1 MLNFFQFTQ
10 TGFFLADIRTK
21 KKKKLCEKIIIDV
34 TNKLCS
40 TAIGEKHLKATSK
53 ESSNRNERNIL

>member
-1 MLNFFQFTQ
+1 M
-10 TGFFLADIRTK
+10 GFFLADIRTK